1 MLRGGYPL
9 RKAVNPLYFIAMTLL
24 FCFFSTAPLWA
35 DETQNNFSIDAKAA
49 IAVDA
54 DTGKIFYAQD
64 STTPMPIASITKVL
78 SIYVV
83 YDKIKNEELDLLD
96 QVVISPQLAE
106 LSTKPELSNVAL
118 VANQAY
124 TVESLIHA
132 SLIQSANAAVMALG
146 EKVAGS
152 QEQFVNLMR
161 QKAESLGIT
170 DAKIISVSGLNNRD
184 LGDFR
189 YPGTGDDEENEMS
202 AQDVAIIAKHFIADY
217 PEVLNITSTV
227 QESFGENTA
236 QPSIMQN
243 WNQLLPGLPLQKEGV
258 IGLKTGTTD
267 LAGACFV
274 GVIRQ
279 NSREVITVV
288 LHANNQANDSN
299 ARFVETSKLMDYA
312 LNQWQ
317 EITLSAT
324 DLTNAIQSKLAVIDG
339 KQASVSLKVND
350 PYKLWVPVQ
359 FDSTQLKYE
368 EQLEVQSI
376 QAPVQM
382 NREVGTLIIN
392 NPTDNYGYLPDSQT
406 PESQIKI
413 VTANAVEKENF
424 FVLWLRQVK
433 NIAQN
438 AWMHTK
444 QFFQS
449 LF

>member
-1 MLRGGYPL
+1 M

-299 ARFVETSKLMDYA
+299 ARFVETSKLMDYT

-382 NREVGTLIIN
+382 HRKIGTLIIN

>member
-1 MLRGGYPL
+1 M

-132 SLIQSANAAVMALG
+132 SLIQSANAAIMALG

-243 WNQLLPGLPLQKEGV
+243 WNQLLPGLPLQKKGV

-288 LHANNQANDSN
+288 LPANNQANDSN

-368 EQLEVQSI
+368 EQLEDQSI

-382 NREVGTLIIN
+382 NREVGTLTIN

>member
-1 MLRGGYPL
+1 MK
-9 RKAVNPLYFIAMTLL
+9 KAIKPLYFIAMTLL

-106 LSTKPELSNVAL
+106 LSTKPDLSNVAL

-202 AQDVAIIAKHFIADY
+202 AQDVAIIAKHFIEDY

-227 QESFGENTA
+227 QERFGENTA

-350 PYKLWVPVQ
+350 PYKLWVPVP
-359 FDSTQLKYE
+359 FDIKQLKYE

-382 NREVGTLIIN
+382 HREIGTLIIN

-438 AWMHTK
+438 VWMHTK

>member
-1 MLRGGYPL
+1 M

-54 DTGKIFYAQD
+54 DSGKIFYAQD

-324 DLTNAIQSKLAVIDG
+324 DLTNAIRSKLAVIDG

-382 NREVGTLIIN
+382 NREVGTLTIN

-413 VTANAVEKENF
+413 VTANAVKKENF

>member
-1 MLRGGYPL
+1 
-9 RKAVNPLYFIAMTLL
+9 MTLL

-339 KQASVSLKVND
+339 KQASVSLKVID
-350 PYKLWVPVQ
+350 PYKLWVPVP
-359 FDSTQLKYE
+359 FDIKQLKYE

-382 NREVGTLIIN
+382 HREIGTLIIN

-413 VTANAVEKENF
+413 VTANSVEKENF
-424 FVLWLRQVK
+424 FFLWLRQVK
-433 NIAQN
+433 NVAQN

-444 QFFQS
+444 QFFQNI
-449 LF
+449 F

>member
-1 MLRGGYPL
+1 M

-35 DETQNNFSIDAKAA
+35 DETQSNFSIDAKAA

-382 NREVGTLIIN
+382 HREIGTLIII

>member
-1 MLRGGYPL
+1 M

-368 EQLEVQSI
+368 EQLEDQSI

-382 NREVGTLIIN
+382 NREVGTLTIN

-424 FVLWLRQVK
+424 FVLWLCQVK

-444 QFFQS
+444 QFFQN

>member
-1 MLRGGYPL
+1 MK
-9 RKAVNPLYFIAMTLL
+9 KAIKPLYFIAMTLL

-106 LSTKPELSNVAL
+106 LSTKPDLSNVAL

-202 AQDVAIIAKHFIADY
+202 AQDVAIIAKHFIEDY

-339 KQASVSLKVND
+339 KQASVNLKVID

-382 NREVGTLIIN
+382 HREIGTLVIN

>member
-1 MLRGGYPL
+1 M

-54 DTGKIFYAQD
+54 DTGKIFYAQE

-106 LSTKPELSNVAL
+106 LSTKHELSNVAL

-368 EQLEVQSI
+368 EQLEDQSI

-382 NREVGTLIIN
+382 NREVGTLTIN

>member
-1 MLRGGYPL
+1 M

-54 DTGKIFYAQD
+54 DTGKIFYAQE

-106 LSTKPELSNVAL
+106 LSTKHELSNVAL

-299 ARFVETSKLMDYA
+299 ARFVETSKLMDYT

-368 EQLEVQSI
+368 EQLEDQSI

-382 NREVGTLIIN
+382 NREVGTLTIN

>member
-1 MLRGGYPL
+1 MK
-9 RKAVNPLYFIAMTLL
+9 KAIKPLYFIAMTLL

-106 LSTKPELSNVAL
+106 LSTKPDLSNVAL

-124 TVESLIHA
+124 SVESLIHA

-339 KQASVSLKVND
+339 KQASVSLKVID
-350 PYKLWVPVQ
+350 PYKLWVPVP

-382 NREVGTLIIN
+382 HREIGTLIIN

>member
-1 MLRGGYPL
+1 M

-227 QESFGENTA
+227 QENFGENTA

-350 PYKLWVPVQ
+350 PYKLWVPVP
-359 FDSTQLKYE
+359 FDIKQLKYE

-382 NREVGTLIIN
+382 HREIGTLIIN

-413 VTANAVEKENF
+413 VTANSVEKENF
-424 FVLWLRQVK
+424 FFLWLRQVK

>member
-1 MLRGGYPL
+1 M

-324 DLTNAIQSKLAVIDG
+324 DLTNAIQSKLAVTDG

-382 NREVGTLIIN
+382 HREIGTLIIN

>member
-1 MLRGGYPL
+1 MK
-9 RKAVNPLYFIAMTLL
+9 KAINPLYFIAMTLL

-227 QESFGENTA
+227 QENFGENTA

-350 PYKLWVPVQ
+350 PYKLWVPVP
-359 FDSTQLKYE
+359 FDIKQLKYE

-382 NREVGTLIIN
+382 HREIGTLIIN

-413 VTANAVEKENF
+413 VTANSVEKENF
-424 FVLWLRQVK
+424 FFLWLRQVK

>member
-1 MLRGGYPL
+1 M
-9 RKAVNPLYFIAMTLL
+9 RKAVNPLYFIALTLL
-24 FCFFSTAPLWA
+24 FCFFSTVPLWA

-78 SIYVV
+78 SVYVV
-83 YDKIKNEELDLLD
+83 YDKIKNEELNLLD
-96 QVVISPQLAE
+96 QVVISPELAE
-106 LSTKPELSNVAL
+106 LSTKPELSNVTL

-124 TVESLIHA
+124 SVESLIHA

-202 AQDVAIIAKHFIADY
+202 AQDVAIIAKHFITDY
-217 PEVLNITSTV
+217 PEALNITSTV
-227 QESFGENTA
+227 QESFGEDTA
-236 QPSIMQN
+236 QPSTMQN

-324 DLTNAIQSKLAVIDG
+324 DLTAAIQSKLAVIDG
-339 KQASVSLKVND
+339 KQATVSLKVNA

-359 FDSTQLKYE
+359 FDSHQLKYD

-382 NREVGTLIIN
+382 HREVGTLTIN
-392 NPTDNYGYLPDSQT
+392 NPADNYGYLPNSQT
-406 PESQIKI
+406 PESILRI
-413 VTANAVEKENF
+413 VTANRVEKENF
-424 FVLWLRQVK
+424 FILWLHQVK
-433 NIAQN
+433 NVAQN
-438 AWMHTK
+438 AWMHIK
-444 QFFQS
+444 HFFQN

>member
-1 MLRGGYPL
+1 M

-217 PEVLNITSTV
+217 PEILNITSTV

-324 DLTNAIQSKLAVIDG
+324 VLTNAIQSKLAVIDG

-382 NREVGTLIIN
+382 HREVGTLIIN

>member
-1 MLRGGYPL
+1 MK
-9 RKAVNPLYFIAMTLL
+9 KAIKPLYFIAMTLL

-49 IAVDA
+49 ITVDA

-227 QESFGENTA
+227 QENFGENTA

>member
-1 MLRGGYPL
+1 MK
-9 RKAVNPLYFIAMTLL
+9 KAINPLYLITMTLL
-24 FCFFSTAPLWA
+24 FCVFSTVPLWA

-78 SIYVV
+78 SVYVV
-83 YDKIKNEELDLLD
+83 YDQIKNEQLNLQD
-96 QVVISPQLAE
+96 QVVISPELAE

-124 TVESLIHA
+124 SVESLIHA

-146 EKVAGS
+146 EKVAGN
-152 QEQFVNLMR
+152 QEQFVNMMR

-202 AQDVAIIAKHFIADY
+202 AEDVAIIAKHFIEDY

-324 DLTNAIQSKLAVIDG
+324 DLTNAIQSKLTVIDG

-382 NREVGTLIIN
+382 HREIGTLIIN

-444 QFFQS
+444 QFFQNI
-449 LF
+449 F

>member
-1 MLRGGYPL
+1 M

-54 DTGKIFYAQD
+54 DSGKIFYAQD

-243 WNQLLPGLPLQKEGV
+243 WNQLLPGLPLQKEGI

-368 EQLEVQSI
+368 EQLEDQSI

>member
-1 MLRGGYPL
+1 M

-54 DTGKIFYAQD
+54 DSGKIFYAQD

-324 DLTNAIQSKLAVIDG
+324 DLTNAIRSKLAVIDG

-382 NREVGTLIIN
+382 NREVGTLTIN

>member
-1 MLRGGYPL
+1 MK
-9 RKAVNPLYFIAMTLL
+9 KAINPLYLITMTLL
-24 FCFFSTAPLWA
+24 FCVFSTVPLWA

-78 SIYVV
+78 SVYVV
-83 YDKIKNEELDLLD
+83 YDQIKNEQLNLLD
-96 QVVISPQLAE
+96 QVVISPELAE
-106 LSTKPELSNVAL
+106 LSTKPDLSNVAL

-124 TVESLIHA
+124 SVESLIHA

-202 AQDVAIIAKHFIADY
+202 AQDVAIIAKHFITDY
-217 PEVLNITSTV
+217 PEALDITSTV
-227 QESFGENTA
+227 QESFGEDTA
-236 QPSIMQN
+236 QPSTMQN

-382 NREVGTLIIN
+382 HREIGTLIIN

>member
-1 MLRGGYPL
+1 MK
-9 RKAVNPLYFIAMTLL
+9 KAIKPLYFIAMTLL

-106 LSTKPELSNVAL
+106 LSTKPDLSNVAL

-350 PYKLWVPVQ
+350 PYKLWVPVP

>member
-1 MLRGGYPL
+1 M

-54 DTGKIFYAQD
+54 DSGKIFYAQD

-299 ARFVETSKLMDYA
+299 ARFVETSKLMDYT

-382 NREVGTLIIN
+382 NREVGTLTIN

>member
-1 MLRGGYPL
+1 MK
-9 RKAVNPLYFIAMTLL
+9 KAIKPLYFIAMTLL

-288 LHANNQANDSN
+288 LHANNQANNSN

-382 NREVGTLIIN
+382 HREIGTLIIN

>member
-1 MLRGGYPL
+1 M

-382 NREVGTLIIN
+382 HREVGTLIIN

-438 AWMHTK
+438 AWVHTK

>member
-1 MLRGGYPL
+1 MKRCN
-9 RKAVNPLYFIAMTLL
+9 KSLYFIVVALF
-24 FCFFSTAPLWA
+24 FCFFSAHSLWA
-35 DETQNNFSIDAKAA
+35 DETQNQFTVDAKAA

-54 DTGKIFYAQD
+54 DSGKIFYAQE
-64 STTPMPIASITKVL
+64 STTPLPIASITKVL
-78 SIYVV
+78 SVYVV
-83 YDKIKNEELDLLD
+83 YDQIKNGQLNMQD
-96 QVVISPQLAE
+96 QVTISPELAE

-227 QESFGENTA
+227 QENFGENTA

-317 EITLSAT
+317 EITLTQKDMTA
-324 DLTNAIQSKLAVIDG
+324 AIQANLSVSDG
-339 KQASVSLKVND
+339 KQATVGLKVLD
-350 PYKLWVPVQ
+350 DYKLWVPVQ
-359 FDSTQLKYE
+359 FDVNQLKYE
-368 EQLEVQSI
+368 KQLEIQSI
-376 QAPVQM
+376 KAPVKA
-382 NREVGTLIIN
+382 NKVVGRLTIS
-392 NPTDNYGYLPDSQT
+392 NPSDKYGYLPNAQT
-406 PESQIKI
+406 TKNQIKI
-413 VTANAVEKENF
+413 VTANSVEKENF
-424 FVLWLRQVK
+424 FILWMRQIK
-433 NIAQN
+433 NIVLD

-444 QFFQS
+444 QFFQEI
-449 LF
+449 F

>member
-1 MLRGGYPL
+1 M

-324 DLTNAIQSKLAVIDG
+324 DLTNAIRSKLAVIDG

-382 NREVGTLIIN
+382 NREVGTLTIN

>member
-1 MLRGGYPL
+1 M

-54 DTGKIFYAQD
+54 DSGKIFYAQD

-161 QKAESLGIT
+161 QKAESLGIS

-324 DLTNAIQSKLAVIDG
+324 DLTNAIRSKLAVIDG

-382 NREVGTLIIN
+382 NREVGTLTIN

-413 VTANAVEKENF
+413 VTANAVKKENF

-433 NIAQN
+433 NIAHN
-438 AWMHTK
+438 AWIHTN
-444 QFFQS
+444 QLFQS
-449 LF
+449 LL

>member
-1 MLRGGYPL
+1 M

-64 STTPMPIASITKVL
+64 STIPMPIASITKVL

-350 PYKLWVPVQ
+350 SYKLWVPVQ

-382 NREVGTLIIN
+382 HREIGTLIII

>member
-1 MLRGGYPL
+1 M

-132 SLIQSANAAVMALG
+132 SLIQSANAAIMALG

-243 WNQLLPGLPLQKEGV
+243 WNQLLPGLPLQKKGV

-368 EQLEVQSI
+368 EQLEDQSI

-382 NREVGTLIIN
+382 NREVGTLTIN

-438 AWMHTK
+438 AWMHTT

>member
-1 MLRGGYPL
+1 
-9 RKAVNPLYFIAMTLL
+9 MTLL

-382 NREVGTLIIN
+382 NREVGTLTIN

>member
-1 MLRGGYPL
+1 M

-368 EQLEVQSI
+368 EQLEDQSI

-382 NREVGTLIIN
+382 NREVGTLTIN

-424 FVLWLRQVK
+424 FVLWLRQVN

>member
-1 MLRGGYPL
+1 MK
-9 RKAVNPLYFIAMTLL
+9 KAIKPLYFIAMTLL

-339 KQASVSLKVND
+339 KQASVSLKVID
-350 PYKLWVPVQ
+350 PYKLWVPVP
-359 FDSTQLKYE
+359 FDIKQLKYE

-444 QFFQS
+444 QFFQNI
-449 LF
+449 F

>member
-1 MLRGGYPL
+1 MK
-9 RKAVNPLYFIAMTLL
+9 KAIKPLYFIAMTLL

-339 KQASVSLKVND
+339 KQASVSLKVID
-350 PYKLWVPVQ
+350 PYKLWVPVP
-359 FDSTQLKYE
+359 FDIKQLKYE

-382 NREVGTLIIN
+382 HREIGTLVIN

-433 NIAQN
+433 NVAQN

>member
-1 MLRGGYPL
+1 MK
-9 RKAVNPLYFIAMTLL
+9 KAIKPLYFIAMTLL

-106 LSTKPELSNVAL
+106 LSTKPDLSNVAL

-202 AQDVAIIAKHFIADY
+202 AQDVAIIAKHFIEDY

-382 NREVGTLIIN
+382 HREIGTLIIN

>member
-1 MLRGGYPL
+1 MK
-9 RKAVNPLYFIAMTLL
+9 KAINPLYLITMTLL
-24 FCFFSTAPLWA
+24 CCFLSTVPLWA

-78 SIYVV
+78 SVYVV
-83 YDKIKNEELDLLD
+83 YDQIKNEQLNLQD
-96 QVVISPQLAE
+96 QVVISPELAE

-124 TVESLIHA
+124 SVESLIHA

-146 EKVAGS
+146 EKVAGN
-152 QEQFVNLMR
+152 QEQFVNMMR

-202 AQDVAIIAKHFIADY
+202 AEDVAIIAKHFIEDY

-324 DLTNAIQSKLAVIDG
+324 DLTNAIQSKLTVIDG
-339 KQASVSLKVND
+339 KQASVSLKVNN

-382 NREVGTLIIN
+382 HREIGTLIIN
-392 NPTDNYGYLPDSQT
+392 NPTDNYGYLPDSQI

>member
-1 MLRGGYPL
+1 M

-132 SLIQSANAAVMALG
+132 SLIQSANAAIMALG

-368 EQLEVQSI
+368 EQLEDQSI

-382 NREVGTLIIN
+382 NREVGTLTIN

>member
-1 MLRGGYPL
+1 M
-9 RKAVNPLYFIAMTLL
+9 RKAVNPLYFIALTLL
-24 FCFFSTAPLWA
+24 FCFFSTVPLWA

-78 SIYVV
+78 SVYVV
-83 YDKIKNEELDLLD
+83 YDKIKNEELNLLD
-96 QVVISPQLAE
+96 QVVISPELAE
-106 LSTKPELSNVAL
+106 LSTKPELSNVTL

-124 TVESLIHA
+124 SVESLIHA
-132 SLIQSANAAVMALG
+132 SLIQSADAAVMALV

-152 QEQFVNLMR
+152 PEKFVNLMR

-189 YPGTGDDEENEMS
+189 YPDTGDDEENEMS

-217 PEVLNITSTV
+217 PEALNITSTV

-339 KQASVSLKVND
+339 KQATVSLKVNA

-359 FDSTQLKYE
+359 FDSHQLKYD

-382 NREVGTLIIN
+382 HREVGTLTIN
-392 NPTDNYGYLPDSQT
+392 NPADNYGYLPNSQT
-406 PESQIKI
+406 PESILRI
-413 VTANAVEKENF
+413 VTANRVEKENF
-424 FVLWLRQVK
+424 FVFWLRQVK
-433 NIAQN
+433 NVAQN